1 MLKTTTKKKTKKKKE
16 LEVTGTELSDRI
28 APRSTNGDRIDRA
41 SRPGY
46 INVQGQGFYFLARHR
61 EIVSLIIK
69 CYG

>member
-1 MLKTTTKKKTKKKKE
+1 MLKTTTKKKKKKKE

-69 CYG
+69 CHG